1 MLIGY
6 GDDLMDLYSFP
17 SQLDYEVTRSPS
29 EETKAKLEEL
39 TVENRQ
45 LRSSFTDAQTNL
57 AIVRS
62 ELATLRQQFDEKCD
76 ELEWWACYSS
86 TLHLSQLFLD

>member
-1 MLIGY
+1 MHFQYCI
-6 GDDLMDLYSFP
+6 
-17 SQLDYEVTRSPS
+17 QLDYEVTRSPS
-29 EETKAKLEEL
+29 EETKAKLDEL
-39 TVENRQ
+39 MVENRQ

-76 ELEWWACYSS
+76 DLEWWGFYTFHNFIAYKYVIV
-86 TLHLSQLFLD
+86 